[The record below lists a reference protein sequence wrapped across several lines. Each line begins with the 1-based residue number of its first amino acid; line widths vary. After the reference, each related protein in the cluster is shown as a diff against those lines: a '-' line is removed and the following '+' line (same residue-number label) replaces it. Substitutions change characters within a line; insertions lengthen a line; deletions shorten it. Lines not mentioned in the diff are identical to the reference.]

1 MKKIL
6 LLALVISMT
15 NCKIESKKDNM
26 VDANYQVEKDI
37 EMYINLWDISMI

>member
-15 NCKIESKKDNM
+15 NCKIESKSSETTFSN
-26 VDANYQVEKDI
+26 QR
-37 EMYINLWDISMI
+37 